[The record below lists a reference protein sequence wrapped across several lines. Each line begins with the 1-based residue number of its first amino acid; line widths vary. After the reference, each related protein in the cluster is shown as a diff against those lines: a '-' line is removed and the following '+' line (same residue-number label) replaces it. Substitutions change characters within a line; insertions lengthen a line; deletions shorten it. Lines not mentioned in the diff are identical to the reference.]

1 MNQLLTQSR
10 IILDK
15 MSHLLAR
22 ITIIMKTQ
30 KNDPFVDLN
39 RITFDKMNH
48 LLTHSRIIMNRREND
63 PLINQIRIIFDK
75 KRLNIERK

>member
-1 MNQLLTQSR
+1 MTQSRIISDKMNQLLTQSR

-30 KNDPFVDLN
+30 KNDPFVDPKQN
-39 RITFDKMNH
+39 
-48 LLTHSRIIMNRREND
+48 
-63 PLINQIRIIFDK
+63 
-75 KRLNIERK
+75 NI